1 MPSLALL
8 QHRLWVSSRKL
19 AEKGLRHARQLLMSQ
34 DPADIHTALRL
45 LDAILK
51 SFPQWE
57 KAIELKARAL
67 LCLRRFRDIVSLLQE
82 SVPSLK
88 VHATLDNVSSEDKIN
103 LLPSHS
109 NLRRTRK
116 VSLSQ
121 CFSLIPLQ
129 RRVWVRC
136 SSKGEREQ
144 WKYIVLGQACCH
156 LGMMEDAMI
165 LLSNGKRFASA
176 AHRKQSSRFNEDSFI
191 LDGTHVVSDVDV
203 VSHLLGNIK
212 LLLRR
217 RTAALAAL
225 DAGLYTEAARH
236 FSKIIDGRK
245 GTPQG
250 FVAECYMHRAFAHQA
265 ANKFVDALAD
275 CNRCLALNPMC
286 AEALSTRATLY
297 ETIGCLSDALEDLRS
312 LKSLYEAIFASNM
325 QWFRTQSSTN
335 SDLQGCIDFINS
347 RLASIL
353 ERGNGQN
360 IVDHHRIL
368 GLSRSCS
375 TVEVERAYLL
385 LSLKHR
391 PDKSA
396 NFVDRCEFVDDRDIE
411 VVKGEARALGLKL
424 FKLLQKAYT
433 WVMSWILEEEMNRVR
448 HTQECKKAL
457 QEGSKEDS
465 WEERHPTEHG
475 GQSACSCDG
484 DRGILA
490 HGVCLHRVEES
501 HQGRACCP
509 VTTFERDYRDIQYE
523 GDGFSDIEAFT
534 GVGQLVD
541 ATLFTQAGTC
551 REVASVGTIH
561 PQGRP
566 SEAWMS
572 SNEWGHALSVT

>member
-1 MPSLALL
+1 
-8 QHRLWVSSRKL
+8 
-19 AEKGLRHARQLLMSQ
+19 
-34 DPADIHTALRL
+34 
-45 LDAILK
+45 
-51 SFPQWE
+51 
-57 KAIELKARAL
+57 
-67 LCLRRFRDIVSLLQE
+67 
-82 SVPSLK
+82 
-88 VHATLDNVSSEDKIN
+88 
-103 LLPSHS
+103 
-109 NLRRTRK
+109 
-116 VSLSQ
+116 
-121 CFSLIPLQ
+121 
-129 RRVWVRC
+129 
-136 SSKGEREQ
+136 
-144 WKYIVLGQACCH
+144 
-156 LGMMEDAMI
+156 MI

-176 AHRKQSSRFNEDSFI
+176 AHRKQSSHFNEDNFI
-191 LDGTHVVSDVDV
+191 LDGIHAASDVDV

-217 RTAALAAL
+217 RTAALASL

-335 SDLQGCIDFINS
+335 LDLQGCIDFINS

-353 ERGNGQN
+353 ERGNGQS

-368 GLSRSCS
+368 GLSRGCS

-396 NFVDRCEFVDDRDIE
+396 HFVDRCEFVDDRDIE

-433 WVMSWILEEEMNRVR
+433 WLMSWILEEEMNRVR
-448 HTQECKKAL
+448 HTQEGNEAIL
-457 QEGSKEDS
+457 EGPKEDS
-465 WEERHPTEHG
+465 WQERHSTEHG
-475 GQSACSCDG
+475 GRGACSCDG
-484 DRGILA
+484 DKEVLA
-490 HGVCLHRVEES
+490 EDIVMDGDRLHCVEES
-501 HQGRACCP
+501 HQGRICCT
-509 VTTFERDYRDIQYE
+509 VSTFEHDYRDIHNE

-541 ATLFTQAGTC
+541 ATLYTQAGTC
-551 REVASVGTIH
+551 REVANVGTIH
-561 PQGRP
+561 SQGLP

-572 SNEWGHALSVT
+572 PNEWGHALSVT